1 MICNNENTHT
11 NPQSVINSLDF
22 SKINA
27 LLAQFKDFVI
37 SSNIGLSP
45 RLIDSSPPNKNNF
58 DDTSVYNADL
68 NYEHSSNPINPSFNS
83 KIQPNPSNKYV
94 AKIQYDSV
102 LAQGDQKNCDH
113 SPSIDSSSSS
123 SIIPSSEMA
132 ISQMFKKIPSSSNAS
147 NHTKNLSNSNF
158 SATINNSN
166 FKVYNNEVQVRQSSA
181 SKNSLAFNK
190 QSPDVSP
197 VATDYFK
204 VNEPSFHVNKDSE
217 LPKNTSQSNTVS
229 TIESSH
235 FSESPIHNNTSFHHK
250 PKRIISSFDS
260 YSITPNSSS
269 PPPSKPDLV
278 THSNSKPEN
287 YVLEKFDTVSRNHSI
302 DNIKIKKDEYTFNKS
317 FSNNL
322 KNQLLISTHSS
333 ISPKFSLSTLP
344 LQNRNIRNNYKPN
357 NEDSPN
363 ENKEEKLKTPLKS
376 TESIKEFLAKQVVP
390 NNDSISNIII
400 DKPSEPF
407 SIKSFSQQ
415 SKTVE
420 VIIESKSQSFEH
432 NSLKISSSGYF
443 SDNINSTNKR
453 VSYSNF
459 RTARLLP
466 KSKKL
471 KKSDSLSSFSSFSS
485 IHDFSSLSSFTS
497 SESDLD
503 SKQTNETS
511 SSKKNESL
519 ILFATGLSSQ
529 EIKIL
534 TKFIKKFKNIMNI
547 TLLDD
552 YSAYLPHPNLIS
564 HTSALSQKAKP
575 VPSLVTHVISGTDDN
590 NFAARTI
597 KYMLGILMGAQI
609 VSIDWV
615 KDSLASDFLVEE
627 SEYYIKHD
635 RSTSH
640 FKAHCGPYSGRLS
653 KAGLIEKL
661 FKNYIFIFVLN
672 PYHIRK
678 FTTDSS
684 LSKWNDLLM
693 LIELGKGIVA
703 PFDFIAVVS
712 KRYFPLQKIS
722 RLFENFINKSVD
734 FSDNNFNAQGQN
746 NIKYLDLF
754 IEELEK
760 HIKKPYIDLN
770 SHNIIFI
777 VEDDVY
783 NEHKTNGNYSTADA
797 TKKPALSDRKA
808 KKLDS
813 KPSRAINSLRTSQ
826 EKNFFFLLANYLGF
840 EIKPIK
846 WIYDSISIYEPI
858 K

>member
-1 MICNNENTHT
+1 M
-11 NPQSVINSLDF
+11 
-22 SKINA
+22 
-27 LLAQFKDFVI
+27 
-37 SSNIGLSP
+37 
-45 RLIDSSPPNKNNF
+45 
-58 DDTSVYNADL
+58 
-68 NYEHSSNPINPSFNS
+68 
-83 KIQPNPSNKYV
+83 
-94 AKIQYDSV
+94 
-102 LAQGDQKNCDH
+102 LAQGEQRNCDH
-113 SPSIDSSSSS
+113 SSSVVSSSSS

-132 ISQMFKKIPSSSNAS
+132 ISQMFKKIPSSSNVPNQIKHLS
-147 NHTKNLSNSNF
+147 SSNLSV
-158 SATINNSN
+158 TINNSN
-166 FKVYNNEVQVRQSSA
+166 FKVYNNEVQIHQSST
-181 SKNSLAFNK
+181 SNNLLVFNK
-190 QSPDVSP
+190 QSPGVSP
-197 VATDYFK
+197 IDTDHFN
-204 VNEPSFHVNKDSE
+204 VNNPSFGTNKDLE
-217 LPKNTSQSNTVS
+217 LPKNISQPNTAS
-229 TIESSH
+229 TIESNH
-235 FSESPIHNNTSFHHK
+235 LSESPIHNNTCFHHK

-260 YSITPNSSS
+260 YSITPKSSS

-278 THSNSKPEN
+278 TCSNNKPGN
-287 YVLEKFDTVSRNHSI
+287 YISEKFDTVSRNQSI
-302 DNIKIKKDEYTFNKS
+302 DNIKIKKEEYVFSNS
-317 FSNNL
+317 FSDNL

-344 LQNRNIRNNYKPN
+344 LQNKNIRNNYKSN
-357 NEDSPN
+357 NENNPN
-363 ENKEEKLKTPLKS
+363 EDKEDKLKIAMKS
-376 TESIKEFLAKQVVP
+376 KESTKEFLAKQVVP
-390 NNDSISNIII
+390 INENKSNIIM

-407 SIKSFSQQ
+407 PTKSFSQQ

-432 NSLKISSSGYF
+432 NSLKINSSGYF
-443 SDNINSTNKR
+443 SDNIKSTNKR

-459 RTARLLP
+459 RTTRLLP

-471 KKSDSLSSFSSFSS
+471 KKSDSFSSFSSFSS
-485 IHDFSSLSSFTS
+485 IHDFSPSLTFTS

-503 SKQTNETS
+503 SKQTSTTS
-511 SSKKNESL
+511 SSRKNDPL
-519 ILFATGLSSQ
+519 VLFATGLSSQ

-534 TKFIKKFKNIMNI
+534 TKFIKKFKNIMNV

-575 VPSLVTHVISGTDDN
+575 IPSLVTHVISGTDNN

-597 KYMLGILMGAQI
+597 KYMLGILMGAHI
-609 VSIDWV
+609 VAIDWV
-615 KDSLASDFLVEE
+615 KDSLTSEFLVEE

-635 RSTSH
+635 RLTSH
-640 FKAHCGPYSGRLS
+640 FKTHCGPYSGRLS

-703 PFDFIAVVS
+703 PYDFIAVVT
-712 KRYFPLQKIS
+712 KRHFPLQKIS
-722 RLFENFINKSVD
+722 RLFENSSNKSLVY
-734 FSDNNFNAQGQN
+734 SENNINAQDPN
-746 NIKYLDLF
+746 NKKYVDLF
-754 IEELEK
+754 IGELEN
-760 HIKKPYIDLN
+760 HINKTCIDLN

-783 NEHKTNGNYSTADA
+783 NKHKNNGNYNTADT
-797 TKKPALSDRKA
+797 TKNPTVSNRKA
-808 KKLDS
+808 KKVEP
-813 KPSRAINSLRTSQ
+813 KPSRATNSLRTSQ
-826 EKNFFFLLANYLGF
+826 EKSFFFLLANYLGF